1 MGSFDKK
8 IWRGYGRDL
17 EDCAWKESRGQTK
30 KGWMYDL
37 GWDRKEKDEAGE
49 LFNKKRVLAAALA
62 YEAVS
67 EDPSTACAF

>member
-1 MGSFDKK
+1 
-8 IWRGYGRDL
+8 
-17 EDCAWKESRGQTK
+17 
-30 KGWMYDL
+30 MYDL